1 MTPIQTTERLLDE
14 IREVMRQNDEQTR
27 LPQNAFYLEN
37 DRVVCGNRSL
47 GESRYPYDADG
58 LVVWARS
65 SGIIEACESTFHIF
79 RPLYY
84 AEDASVSFVV
94 GLPLKDGTCDVVSVL
109 GGGRQLNESV
119 ERYVVYGTDCA
130 YYITDCA
137 PLLLSVRL
145 HVDAAKHIHL
155 TFSAKNKTEQAQR
168 FYMASVI
175 EAILRFRQSEGFWEK
190 MSKFGY
196 EKDGSFLLRSNTDC
210 LVINRANA
218 GTAPVSHTRTTGK
231 RDVLGGGRLLSDA
244 EALRDGAFVRVRKA
258 TNSTD
263 VPVAAEMLWYELP
276 AGDSVRLEY
285 ELSYYH
291 DMEQAQAQCGAAV
304 DMAAI
309 DGALQE
315 KAEQDRV
322 CFNYL
327 KVQFSDWHD
336 GIAGNVVSRFMR
348 NVQKQVDFCALGK
361 NYAGN
366 LIGMRDVMQQLEQ
379 SLIWNPQK
387 SREKIVTALQYILE
401 EGRPPRQFSL
411 PVGGAMPEMDLR
423 MFIDQGVWIIST
435 LYTYLSYTDDYSI
448 LQEPCSYY
456 VVNEQNN
463 RLICKSDR
471 ADTVLEHVLH
481 IMSYLISNID
491 PDTGCLRILFGD
503 WNDSVDKLGKTS
515 KEGQKYGNGVSV
527 MASLQLYQSC
537 QEMCDIL
544 QRVGGYED
552 RISRYRTVR
561 KQLEEGLQ
569 QYAVQVS
576 GNARRVLHGWGD
588 DRAYFVG
595 SFCDPDGADRISAT
609 AQSFWTI
616 CGLLEKDP
624 TMKPEILQAFRR
636 LDGPYGLLTF
646 DKPFPREVTDTVGRI
661 ANIVPGTYENAGTYV
676 HSAMFACIALFR
688 MGESD
693 YAWDEIRRAM
703 VITHDNCSMTPFVMP
718 NSYCY
723 NPEYGI
729 DGESMG
735 DWYTGSGTVL
745 LKAIIKYGFGVAPDL
760 GGVQIQTARTMPCDT
775 ATLCLTVKG
784 HPIELHYVKAASKGE
799 RTYYVDGVK
808 AKTEWNKLMQTE
820 TLYIPT
826 ADLHDGLVIRVEG

>member
-1 MTPIQTTERLLDE
+1 MTPIQTTERLLCE

-27 LPQNAFYLEN
+27 LPQNAFYLQN
-37 DRVVCGNRSL
+37 DRVVCGDRSL

-65 SGIIEACESTFHIF
+65 SGVIEACESTFHIF

-84 AEDASVSFVV
+84 AEDASVSFVA
-94 GLPLKDGTCDVVSVL
+94 GLPLEDGTCDVVSVL
-109 GGGRQLNESV
+109 GGGRQLRESV

-130 YYITDCA
+130 YYITDCD

-145 HVDAAKHIHL
+145 HVDSEKHIHL
-155 TFSAKNKTEQAQR
+155 TFSAKNKTEQTQR
-168 FYMASVI
+168 FYLASVI

-210 LVINRANA
+210 LVINRANE
-218 GTAPVSHTRTTGK
+218 GVAPISHTRTTGK
-231 RDVLGGGRLLSDA
+231 HDVLGSGRLLSDA

-291 DMEQAQAQCGAAV
+291 DMEQAQAECGACV

-309 DGALQE
+309 DRALQE
-315 KAEQDRV
+315 KAEQDCK
-322 CFNYL
+322 CFDRL

-336 GIAGNVVSRFMR
+336 GVAGNVAARFMR

-387 SREKIVTALQYILE
+387 SREKMVTALQYILE

-423 MFIDQGVWIIST
+423 MFIDQGAWILST
-435 LYTYLSYTDDYSI
+435 LYAYLAYTDDYSI

-456 VVNEQNN
+456 VVNEQNT
-463 RLICKSDR
+463 RVVRKSDR

-515 KEGQKYGNGVSV
+515 KAGQKYGNGVSV
-527 MASLQLYQSC
+527 MASLQLYRNC
-537 QEMCDIL
+537 KEVCEIL
-544 QRVGGYED
+544 RRVGGYED
-552 RISRYRTVR
+552 RISRYNTVR

-569 QYAVQVS
+569 QYAVQRS
-576 GNARRVLHGWGD
+576 GDARRILHGWGD
-588 DRAYFVG
+588 DRGYFVG
-595 SFCDPDGADRISAT
+595 SFCDPDGEDRISAT

-616 CGLLEKDP
+616 CGMLEKDP
-624 TMKPEILQAFRR
+624 SLKDDIMQAFRR

-646 DKPFPREVTDTVGRI
+646 DKPFPRDVADVVGRI

-676 HSAMFACIALFR
+676 HSAMFACMAMFM

-693 YAWDEIRRAM
+693 YAWNEIRRAM
-703 VITHDNCSMTPFVMP
+703 VVTHDNCSMTPFVMP

-745 LKAIIKYGFGVAPDL
+745 LKAVIKYGFGVAPDL
-760 GGVQIQTARTMPCDT
+760 NGVRIQTARTMPCDT
-775 ATLCLTVKG
+775 ATLCVTVKG
-784 HPIELHYVKAASKGE
+784 HPIELHYAKAASGDT
-799 RTYYVDGVK
+799 RTYYVD
-808 AKTEWNKLMQTE
+808 
-820 TLYIPT
+820 
-826 ADLHDGLVIRVEG
+826 